1 MLFTQFALA
10 AATLAA
16 GSLAAPSEFYL
27 KTTGSNITAH
37 NNLYVEA
44 YHTGAGLGDPVL
56 TTVTA
61 NAGHFYLNET
71 YLQMDIGQEYTY
83 GFDVG
88 GATNYAAWEFVEIN
102 AGQGVSGFE
111 LENNNTLTWNST
123 EFGGWLACDWWH
135 GAPQLFWL
143 IAYEEGDISYPSSC
157 SEVDLIPAAISS

>member
-1 MLFTQFALA
+1 MLFTHLALA
-10 AATLAA
+10 VATFAAS
-16 GSLAAPSEFYL
+16 SLAAPSEFYL

-83 GFDVG
+83 GFDIG
-88 GATNYAAWEFVEIN
+88 GATNYA
-102 AGQGVSGFE
+102 GK
-111 LENNNTLTWNST
+111 
-123 EFGGWLACDWWH
+123 C
-135 GAPQLFWL
+135 LFKYQNL
-143 IAYEEGDISYPSSC
+143 F
-157 SEVDLIPAAISS
+157 